1 MLPLKAEQERG
12 FGLPLTVQDAKEVM
26 CLAHIYA
33 TAGMS
38 RVAFSA
44 DVHDYGVDGTF
55 KVIKQQG
62 PVHAPSGIPL
72 DYQAKA
78 TSVWKLDGGDILY
91 DLDARAYN
99 NIVSRTPAETT
110 MILILLCLPPDFE
123 RWHEATTDVTTLR
136 HCCYWYVVTGESTN
150 NAYKQRI
157 RIPQANLFTPDIL
170 VELLELERV
179 RREGQVT

>member
-1 MLPLKAEQERG
+1 MS
-12 FGLPLTVQDAKEVM
+12 LTVQDAKEIM

-33 TAGMS
+33 TAGKA

-55 KVIKQQG
+55 KVIRQRG
-62 PVHAPSGIPL
+62 AALVPSGIPL

-78 TSVWKLDGGDILY
+78 TTAWKFEGADVVY

-99 NIVSRTPAETT
+99 NIVERTSDETT

-123 RWHEATTDVTTLR
+123 RWHEVTADTTILR
-136 HCCYWYVVTGESTN
+136 HCCYWWVESGELTN
-150 NAYKQRI
+150 RTAKQKI
-157 RIPQANLFTPDIL
+157 RIPQADLFTPDTL
-170 VELLELERV
+170 LKLLELERL
-179 RREGQVT
+179 RRKGQVT

>member
-1 MLPLKAEQERG
+1 V
-12 FGLPLTVQDAKEVM
+12 PLTVQDAKEIM

-33 TAGMS
+33 TAGMA

-44 DVHDYGVDGTF
+44 DVKDYGVDGTF
-55 KVIKQQG
+55 KVIKQRGTAQ
-62 PVHAPSGIPL
+62 VPSGIPL

-78 TSVWKLDGGDILY
+78 TVNWKLVGSEIVY

-99 NIVSRTPAETT
+99 NIVERKAADTT

-123 RWHEATTDVTTLR
+123 KWHEATTDTTTLR
-136 HCCYWYVVTGESTN
+136 HCCYWWVESGELTDKTS
-150 NAYKQRI
+150 KQRI
-157 RIPQANLFTPDIL
+157 KIPQANLFTPDML
-170 VELLELERV
+170 LKLLEAERL